1 VAFIIDL
8 IVVQI
13 VVLPV
18 SFVILAMAG
27 LAGRLSGDLAFRGLW
42 TLGLAARAVFGGL
55 VNWIYEA
62 GMESS
67 SRQAT
72 LGKMALGL
80 KVTDIWGKRI
90 SFARATG
97 RHFAKY
103 LSGAILMIGYIMAA
117 FTARKQ
123 ALHDILAETLVPR
136 T

>member
-1 VAFIIDL
+1 
-8 IVVQI
+8 
-13 VVLPV
+13 
-18 SFVILAMAG
+18 
-27 LAGRLSGDLAFRGLW
+27 
-42 TLGLAARAVFGGL
+42 LGLAARALFGGL

-67 SRQAT
+67 T

-103 LSGAILMIGYIMAA
+103 LSGAILMIGYIMAG